1 MKPCYRQVYS
11 GSDDHCIGSLVS
23 SYCIYSTEYSHPN
36 QQYLVVL
43 PFHSSLHKSAG
54 HFSNSFMFNAP
65 KIWNDLPSNV
75 SLLPPSGTKLNSI
88 FFACKSLSVLACL
101 PCFSDMTC
109 VYGSTISLY
118 VCLLFLFRICQMI
131 EIKCNKILIRLD

>member
-1 MKPCYRQVYS
+1 MARMITALVHWFLHIASTALSTVTPVNSTWWFCLFTR
-11 GSDDHCIGSLVS
+11 HFTSLPGILVIVLCSMLLRFGITFPTMYLCCLLQEQS
-23 SYCIYSTEYSHPN
+23 ST
-36 QQYLVVL
+36 L
-43 PFHSSLHKSAG
+43 
-54 HFSNSFMFNAP
+54 
-65 KIWNDLPSNV
+65 
-75 SLLPPSGTKLNSI
+75 
-88 FFACKSLSVLACL
+88 FFACKSLSALACL